1 MKHFP
6 CQCVHLQHHFEYSH
20 RILLLWQHHNLFN
33 QLPIPLTRILFIDQ
47 LFFGYLRMFWGKLSI
62 LHELTQEARLPCLS
76 LSPGVCWNSCP
87 LNQWYHPTNSSS
99 IHPLLLSSVFPS
111 VRVFSN
117 ESALSIRWPKY
128 WSFIFSISLSNEY
141 SGFISFRIDWF
152 DLAVQGIFKS
162 LLQHH
167 SLKASVFQC
176 SASFMVKFS
185 HDYWKN
191 YSFDHVDFCWQSD
204 VSSF

>member
-1 MKHFP
+1 
-6 CQCVHLQHHFEYSH
+6 
-20 RILLLWQHHNLFN
+20 
-33 QLPIPLTRILFIDQ
+33 
-47 LFFGYLRMFWGKLSI
+47 MFWGKLSI

-87 LNQWYHPTNSSS
+87 LNQWCHPTNSSS
-99 IHPLLLSSVFPS
+99 IHPLLLPSVFPS

-117 ESALSIRWPKY
+117 ESTLSIRWPKY
-128 WSFIFSISLSNEY
+128 RSFSFSISLSNEH

-152 DLAVQGIFKS
+152 DLAVQGLFKS

-176 SASFMVKFS
+176 SASFMVKLS

-191 YSFDHVDFCWQSD
+191 YSFDHMDFCWQSD
-204 VSSF
+204 VSAL